1 VTMAAR
7 EPVHDLVVC
16 GGGISGLAL
25 AYLAERR
32 GVPDVIVLE
41 AAQRPGGKIQTEW
54 VDGFCC
60 EWGPQGFL
68 DNVPETL
75 ALVASL
81 GLRDEL
87 VRADDGAGD
96 RFIARGGRLRK
107 VPLSPPA
114 FLTSDVL
121 SLPGRLRVLLEPFQR
136 RGADEESVFTFASRR
151 IGREAAEVL
160 VDAMVTGV
168 YAGDPGKLSLPAT
181 FPKMRAMEHEYGS
194 LVRAMLAKRRNGGG
208 GPAGPGGTL
217 TTLRLGMQQLTDAL
231 ANALGA
237 RVRLGARVE
246 RISRD
251 EGRFAV
257 RLGDGS
263 ELVARQAAVA
273 APPGAAARVLDG
285 LLPAGA
291 VAALRGIPYAKV
303 AVVMTGYR
311 APRPFRHPAR
321 GFGFLVPGRERRR
334 ILGSIFCD
342 ATFPAQAP
350 AGATLLRTLLGGARD
365 GGALDLSDGEMLALV
380 RRELDYFL
388 GGDPE
393 PDFVRIIRH
402 DYGIPQY
409 TLGHLARL
417 GEIECAAAAVPGLH
431 LLGNGFHGI
440 AANACV
446 VEADRIAGLVAGA
459 A

>member
-1 VTMAAR
+1 MTVAAR
-7 EPVHDLVVC
+7 APLHDLAVC

-25 AYLAERR
+25 AYLAGTR
-32 GVPDVIVLE
+32 GVPDVVVLE
-41 AAQRPGGKIQTEW
+41 GAGRPGGKIQTEW

-81 GLRDEL
+81 GLSDEL

-96 RFIARGGRLRK
+96 RFIARDGRLRQ

-136 RGADEESVFTFASRR
+136 RGEEEESVFAFASRR

-168 YAGDPGKLSLPAT
+168 YAGDPARLSLPAT
-181 FPKMRAMEHEYGS
+181 FPKMRAMEREYGS
-194 LVRAMLAKRRNGGG
+194 LVRAMLARRKSGGG

-231 ANALGA
+231 ASALGA
-237 RVRLGARVE
+237 GVRLGAPVE
-246 RISRD
+246 RITRGAGS
-251 EGRFAV
+251 FAV

-263 ELVARQAAVA
+263 ELAAKQVAVA
-273 APPGAAARVLDG
+273 MPPGAAARALAA
-285 LLPAGA
+285 LLPEGA
-291 VAALRGIPYAKV
+291 VAALQGIPYAKV

-311 APRPFRHPAR
+311 APHPFAHSTR

-365 GGALDLSDGEMLALV
+365 PGALDLPDGELLALL
-380 RRELDYFL
+380 RRELDHFL
-388 GGDPE
+388 GGDPD
-393 PDFVRIIRH
+393 PDFVRVIRH

-417 GEIECAAAAVPGLH
+417 DEIERAAAAIPGLH

-446 VEADRIAGLVAGA
+446 IEAEKSAALVAGA